1 MADNGDGTYTYSYQV
16 QNDGILKINVILGNR
31 EMIKT
36 EAYRTF
42 NFTGTSTSFYSSNID
57 FSWGEGVV
65 LGLQADRVSA
75 IFDAYLLPPVTGTYD
90 FTLQSDDGSDL
101 TIGGVRYT
109 YFLTT
114 PFMFESLFLSLR

>member
-1 MADNGDGTYTYSYQV
+1 MTDNGDGTYTYSYQV

-75 IFDAYLLPPVTGTYD
+75 IFDAYLLPPVTGTYN
-90 FTLQSDDGSDL
+90 FTLESDDGSDL
-101 TIGGVRYT
+101 TIDGVSYT
-109 YFLTT
+109 HFLIIPLCLNSYF
-114 PFMFESLFLSLR
+114 